1 MLLSSPYL
9 GPNHGGRLEETK
21 SAFAAFW
28 VLMVQHD
35 GIKVVEATHFAVAV
49 MSYAITILEEYV
61 VSIAGFTNA
70 TAVLYNL
77 GTVPHTGCC

>member
-1 MLLSSPYL
+1 MSMTKNSFDASFSADLLPYV

-35 GIKVVEATHFAVAV
+35 GIKV
-49 MSYAITILEEYV
+49 I
-61 VSIAGFTNA
+61 
-70 TAVLYNL
+70 
-77 GTVPHTGCC
+77 